1 MYAVKIEHNLHVI
14 AKVLAEAISL
24 NSSRLLRLART
35 KSRNDNYFLSIEKS
49 SIHFKTL
56 PNFLLCETCS
66 LQSCIF
72 LIEAIGYSTFRKFL
86 TLRKFG

>member
-35 KSRNDNYFLSIEKS
+35 KSRNDVTYYLGKMSI
-49 SIHFKTL
+49 F
-56 PNFLLCETCS
+56 FCS
-66 LQSCIF
+66 QKNS
-72 LIEAIGYSTFRKFL
+72 AYSASQFWLNKFN
-86 TLRKFG
+86 